1 MKKCSLKKGLKT
13 LKQFEFLFSKVSE
26 DNLNAWIANQKNFL
40 LPLMQTM
47 KHKTYLSIQ
56 IDSDSND
63 PTYTLIYDSVN
74 TGDKPEYNIVDVNDA
89 NLEGRIPQSDCK

>member
-1 MKKCSLKKGLKT
+1 
-13 LKQFEFLFSKVSE
+13 
-26 DNLNAWIANQKNFL
+26 
-40 LPLMQTM
+40 MQTM

-63 PTYTLIYDSVN
+63 PTLIYDSVN

-89 NLEGRIPQSDCK
+89 NLEGRTPQSDCK

>member
-1 MKKCSLKKGLKT
+1 
-13 LKQFEFLFSKVSE
+13 
-26 DNLNAWIANQKNFL
+26 
-40 LPLMQTM
+40 M

-74 TGDKPEYNIVDVNDA
+74 TGDKPEYNIVDANDA
-89 NLEGRIPQSDCK
+89 NLEGRTAQSDCK